1 MKNKIELKK
10 MYIISTI
17 VILIFL
23 MVISLI
29 IYNQYKEYTYNFNQ
43 RIASIVTKITEEYP
57 KVNKEDIIEI
67 LNQDENENNA
77 ILREYGIDLEKDS
90 AILENEQK
98 FKKFIIVDIIVIS
111 IFIVTIE
118 IIFLIYNHQKEKKI
132 QEITKYLEEINRG
145 NYKLDIEDNTE
156 DELSILK
163 NELCKTTV
171 MLNEVAENSRKDK
184 INLKNSLSDIS
195 HQLKTPLANVMMY
208 RELLEGEDSTA
219 GQKKMFLSKME
230 LQLEKID
237 WILRSL
243 FKMVGLEQGAI
254 IFESAPSSLRKTL
267 LSAVNAVYEKAEKKN
282 IEIITEPFEDC
293 TLYHND
299 KWTAEVFVNILENAV
314 KYTETAGKI
323 YIRICPMELFTEIQI
338 EDNGIGIR
346 ETELADIFKRFYRSK
361 DVEKKE
367 GSGIGLYLSRLILE
381 KEKGYMTVK
390 SVYGKGSCFSVFL
403 QNCQN

>member
-57 KVNKEDIIEI
+57 QVNKEDIIEI
-67 LNQDENENNA
+67 LNQDENENND

-111 IFIVTIE
+111 VFIVTIE

-195 HQLKTPLANVMMY
+195 HQLKTPIT
-208 RELLEGEDSTA
+208 S
-219 GQKKMFLSKME
+219 
-230 LQLEKID
+230 I
-237 WILRSL
+237 
-243 FKMVGLEQGAI
+243 
-254 IFESAPSSLRKTL
+254 
-267 LSAVNAVYEKAEKKN
+267 N
-282 IEIITEPFEDC
+282 IMLD
-293 TLYHND
+293 
-299 KWTAEVFVNILENAV
+299 NILEDKNMPEDIRNDFLKNIKREIVNISFLVESILKLSKIDSNSV
-314 KYTETAGKI
+314 KFIIKEVTVYDIIKSVKQNVAIISELKGIDINVKGNKTDSIKCDEKWQIEAITNIVKNCIEHSRENGKLEIIYEKNKMYTEIKI
-323 YIRICPMELFTEIQI
+323 KDYGV
-338 EDNGIGIR
+338 GISKKD
-346 ETELADIFKRFYRSK
+346 LPHIFERFYKGENSSS
-361 DVEKKE
+361 DSV
-367 GSGIGLYLSRLILE
+367 GIGLALSKAIIE
-381 KEKGYMTVK
+381 SNNGYIQVE
-390 SVYGKGSCFSVFL
+390 SEQGKGTTFKIRYI
-403 QNCQN
+403 NT